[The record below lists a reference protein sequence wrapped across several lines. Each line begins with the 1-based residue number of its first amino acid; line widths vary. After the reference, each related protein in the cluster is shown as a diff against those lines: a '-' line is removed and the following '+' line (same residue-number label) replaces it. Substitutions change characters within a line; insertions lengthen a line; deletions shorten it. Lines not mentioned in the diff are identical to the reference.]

1 MRRLRYFPKTGGV
14 LLRSAMDDILRN
26 KLRAWA
32 KSKPTVRALYVFGSR
47 ARGNNRPDSDLDL
60 AFDLEER
67 YGNQLSELVSNADAW
82 RGELAGLTGLR
93 IKDLILSSDPEASE
107 RLLIFRREGAG

>member
-1 MRRLRYFPKTGGV
+1 
-14 LLRSAMDDILRN
+14 MDDILRN

-60 AFDLEER
+60 AFNLEER

-93 IKDLILSSDPEASE
+93 IKDLILSLDPEASE